1 MENSNGTFKIIG
13 ALVAGAL
20 VGVTLGV
27 LFAPEKGS
35 KTRSNI
41 LGGAKDLAS
50 EFKQKIKDEAA
61 ALRQKA
67 EDLENM
73 ARDKAE
79 DILDNI
85 KDKADEA
92 IKSKK

>member
-1 MENSNGTFKIIG
+1 MEDSNGTFKIIG
-13 ALVAGAL
+13 ALLAGAV
-20 VGVTLGV
+20 VGATIGV

-50 EFKQKIKDEAA
+50 DFKKKIKEEAA

-67 EDLENM
+67 EDLEHM
-73 ARDKAE
+73 AKDKAE
-79 DILDNI
+79 DMMNDI
-85 KDKADEA
+85 KDKAENA
-92 IKSKK
+92 MKSK

>member
-1 MENSNGTFKIIG
+1 MENLNGTGKIIG
-13 ALVAGAL
+13 ALLVGALAGAA
-20 VGVTLGV
+20 LGV

-41 LGGAKDLAS
+41 MGGAKDLAS
-50 EFKQKIKDEAA
+50 EFKRKMTEEAA

-73 ARDKAE
+73 AKDKAE
-79 DILDNI
+79 DMMNNI
-85 KDKADEA
+85 KNKAEEA
-92 IKSKK
+92 VKSK

>member
-1 MENSNGTFKIIG
+1 MENSNGTVKIIG
-13 ALVAGAL
+13 ALLVGALAGAAI
-20 VGVTLGV
+20 GV

-41 LGGAKDLAS
+41 MGGAKDLAS
-50 EFKQKIKDEAA
+50 EFKKKMTEEAA

-73 ARDKAE
+73 AKDKVEDVLNNIKGKAE
-79 DILDNI
+79 
-85 KDKADEA
+85 EA
-92 IKSKK
+92 VKS